1 MKKTK
6 KIKVKKIDNNLI
18 EKIEKLEDQL
28 KRSLAD
34 YQNLS
39 KRVEQRQGEWRN
51 QAVARIVDKLLDVY
65 DDLSRA
71 EDHLKNKGLSMAVS
85 QFWAVLVSEGVEKI
99 DTKKAEFDPEL
110 MDCIQVVAGEKNK
123 VIETMTKGYKL
134 NGYII
139 RPAKVKVGK
148 GGK

>member
-6 KIKVKKIDNNLI
+6 KIKKKKSSANLAD
-18 EKIEKLEDQL
+18 KIKKLEDQL

-39 KRVEQRQGEWRN
+39 KRIEQRQSEWRN
-51 QAVARIVDKLLDVY
+51 QAVARIIDKLLDVY
-65 DDLSRA
+65 DDLKRA
-71 EDHLKNKGLSMAVS
+71 EDHLKDKGLTMAVS
-85 QFWAVLVSEGVEKI
+85 QFWSVLVSEGVEEI
-99 DTKKAEFDPEL
+99 DTKNADFNPET
-110 MDCIQVVAGEKNK
+110 MDCVQVVEGKENK
-123 VIETMTKGYKL
+123 VIETISKGYKL
-134 NGYII
+134 NGYVI